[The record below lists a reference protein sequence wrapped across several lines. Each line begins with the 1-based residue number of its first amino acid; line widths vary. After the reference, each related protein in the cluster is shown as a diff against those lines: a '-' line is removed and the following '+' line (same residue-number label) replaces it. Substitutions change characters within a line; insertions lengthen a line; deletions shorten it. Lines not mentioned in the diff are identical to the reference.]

1 MEPEPEPGEPTTE
14 KWLGSR
20 DRGGTQPPRPMK
32 GQFADRDNRGTAAPS
47 AILATGGERREMVE
61 ERRGGESEHVALCDF
76 CARLN
81 DSTYKVLQNCGCN
94 SVSMCFCGSCLQVC
108 ALCGMC
114 DCLEQSVCV
123 CVCIEKFVNE

>member
-20 DRGGTQPPRPMK
+20 DRDGTQPPRPTK

-61 ERRGGESEHVALCDF
+61 EREEESQNMWPCVT
-76 CARLN
+76 
-81 DSTYKVLQNCGCN
+81 SVL
-94 SVSMCFCGSCLQVC
+94 
-108 ALCGMC
+108 
-114 DCLEQSVCV
+114 D
-123 CVCIEKFVNE
+123 